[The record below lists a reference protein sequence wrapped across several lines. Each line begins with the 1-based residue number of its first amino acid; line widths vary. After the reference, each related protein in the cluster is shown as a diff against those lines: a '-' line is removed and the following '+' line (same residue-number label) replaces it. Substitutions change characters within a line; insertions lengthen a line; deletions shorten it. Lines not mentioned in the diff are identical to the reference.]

1 MQKHKHKQGHRDD
14 AQAQGNTSIYMGDTK
29 TKAKGINE
37 RHKDKDKR
45 YMHGRHKDKD
55 KRNTC
60 EAQRQGQKEYKEY
73 RDEKMNLGDTP
84 PD

>member
-29 TKAKGINE
+29 TKAKGIHE

-45 YMHGRHKDKD
+45 YTWETKTKGIHKRHKYKD
-55 KRNTC
+55 KRNTRNT
-60 EAQRQGQKEYKEY
+60 ELKR
-73 RDEKMNLGDTP
+73 
-84 PD
+84 

>member
-29 TKAKGINE
+29 TKAKGIHE

-45 YMHGRHKDKD
+45 YTWK
-55 KRNTC
+55 TQI
-60 EAQRQGQKEYKEY
+60 QRQKIYLRGTKTRTKGIQGIQK
-73 RDEKMNLGDTP
+73 
-84 PD
+84 